1 MTEPIDDVDQDAGPD
16 APGPLTLTPDDLKNF
31 ATIATA
37 KAQDMIDDALGTAF
51 IHAPCIL
58 APDFP
63 AAKRKAAKAILR
75 GAILRWNEAGT
86 GAAVTQASQSYSQTL
101 DTRQTRKVMFF
112 PSEVDA
118 LKRLCRDD
126 DEDSGAYSIDMLPSE
141 TVQHAEICSI
151 YFGGGCSCGAIL
163 TQGLPL
169 WEKDNGWA

>member
-1 MTEPIDDVDQDAGPD
+1 MTDPVDVEDQDAGPT
-16 APGPLTLTPDDLKNF
+16 PLLVPADLKNF
-31 ATIATA
+31 ATITDA
-37 KAQDMIDDALGTAF
+37 KAQDMIDDAIGTAF

-58 APDFP
+58 DPSFSPD
-63 AAKRKAAKAILR
+63 KRKAAKAILR

-86 GAAVTQASQSYSQTL
+86 GAAVTQSSQSYSQTL

-112 PSEVDA
+112 PSELDA
-118 LKRLCRDD
+118 LKRLCRPDD
-126 DEDSGAYSIDMLPSE
+126 DDGGAYSIDTLPSE
-141 TVQHAEICSI
+141 TIQHAEICSI